1 MKRVTSHF
9 AALFAALVVTFLSS
23 SAALA
28 DLTTDLQDLNTQADA
43 LHVQLQDTELTA
55 DAVCEPLN
63 QANDMARDMIK
74 SIEAVDASLAA
85 PLQADAA
92 VYDAL
97 DDLVTTSLDI
107 ANEGQRLSVD
117 LDGLAGAAEMVTI
130 KDGIAAMLQLSS
142 DISTMADRIGAMSDK
157 ILVMSD
163 NIGLMAD
170 RILQTQRLQNQNV
183 ALTTDSIL
191 QTQSNMLTL
200 VSLIE
205 DSTYELSF
213 DGLIY
218 DGNQLAA
225 EMGAV
230 MFSPWMLHHQLEAVA
245 ADVRAF
251 REDVESVHDT
261 VINDSSANTIHVSYD
276 ALIQLG
282 NLSLMLKSLGDAV
295 DGYVIA
301 IEGME
306 PMTSSPTLTDS
317 MGSMLQLSGDI
328 GLMSNRI
335 LEMADQILV
344 MSDNIGMEADQI
356 LATQTMMNMNV
367 ATTQASVLDAQE
379 MVIRIVEKR
388 GL

>member
-1 MKRVTSHF
+1 MKRVSH
-9 AALFAALVVTFLSS
+9 LFAAWSVAFAISLFS

-28 DLTTDLQDLNTQADA
+28 DLGTDLANLNSEADA
-43 LHVQLQDTELTA
+43 LHAQLQATELTA
-55 DAVCEPLN
+55 DDICAPLN
-63 QANDMARDMIK
+63 QANDMARDMLE
-74 SIEAVDASLAA
+74 SIEGVDGSLAA
-85 PLQADAA
+85 PLQTDAA

-97 DDLVTTSLDI
+97 DELLTTSLDI

-117 LDGLAGAAEMVTI
+117 LEALSGAAEMVTI
-130 KDGIAAMLQLSS
+130 KDGIAAMLQLST
-142 DISTMADRIGAMSDK
+142 DIGTMADRIGAMSDK

-170 RILQTQRLQNQNV
+170 RILETQQLQNQNV

-191 QTQSNMLTL
+191 QTQSNLLTL
-200 VSLIE
+200 VSFIE
-205 DSTYELSF
+205 DSSYELSL
-213 DGLIY
+213 DELTQ

-230 MFSPWMLHHQLEAVA
+230 MFSPWMLHHQLERVA

-251 REDVESVHDT
+251 REDVQAVHDT
-261 VINDSSANTIHVSYD
+261 VINDSTTNTIRVSYD

-295 DGYVIA
+295 DGYVIS

-306 PMTSSPTLTDS
+306 PMTSTPTLTDS

-356 LATQTMMNMNV
+356 LATQTMMNTDV
-367 ATTQASVLDAQE
+367 ATTQASVLNAQE
-379 MVIRIVEKR
+379 MVISIVEKR